1 MYMTDEELLAKNYGF
16 WGNAHRKFMYEYRS
30 PDWELLQD
38 AGKLESYFMEM
49 NDKFTR
55 KERKMLD
62 NALRRSGMMA
72 ALKDQDANEWT
83 PRYIRV
89 REAIR
94 KLLLKEV
101 GY

>member
-1 MYMTDEELLAKNYGF
+1 
-16 WGNAHRKFMYEYRS
+16 
-30 PDWELLQD
+30 
-38 AGKLESYFMEM
+38 MEM

-62 NALRRSGMMA
+62 NALRRSGIMA